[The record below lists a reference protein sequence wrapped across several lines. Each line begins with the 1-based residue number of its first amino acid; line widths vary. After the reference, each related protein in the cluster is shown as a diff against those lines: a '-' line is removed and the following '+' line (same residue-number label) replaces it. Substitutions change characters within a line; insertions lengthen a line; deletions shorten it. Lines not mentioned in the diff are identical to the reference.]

1 MRIDFDKMVL
11 KKLSTIQIGEAI
23 KVSILA
29 KKDPVGFCQ
38 AVKRLIRAGWCEYE
52 FTNDYT
58 AVRRLDLP
66 DFARAF
72 FNKLKD
78 EHSNANTQTNKS
90 DTSNEDSLGQ

>member
-11 KKLSTIQIGEAI
+11 KKLSTIKIGETI

-29 KKDPVGFCQ
+29 KKDPVGFSQ

-52 FTNDYT
+52 FSNDYT

-78 EHSNANTQTNKS
+78 EHSNTITQTNES
-90 DTSNEDSLGQ
+90 AASNEDSVGQ